1 MIPSKFSSYT
11 NFCVE
16 IYIKNPT
23 TVQEMRRPAK
33 KKIYRNQVNYS
44 ERNKGRK
51 AEREERNE
59 GNKKEEVMCKIKE
72 EGRDN
77 GPGNKK

>member
-1 MIPSKFSSYT
+1 
-11 NFCVE
+11 
-16 IYIKNPT
+16 
-23 TVQEMRRPAK
+23 MRRPAK
-33 KKIYRNQVNYS
+33 KKINSNQVNYL

-59 GNKKEEVMCKIKE
+59 GNRKEEMMCKIKE

-77 GPGNKK
+77 GPGNQKGEHGFCNEGDLYLNLG